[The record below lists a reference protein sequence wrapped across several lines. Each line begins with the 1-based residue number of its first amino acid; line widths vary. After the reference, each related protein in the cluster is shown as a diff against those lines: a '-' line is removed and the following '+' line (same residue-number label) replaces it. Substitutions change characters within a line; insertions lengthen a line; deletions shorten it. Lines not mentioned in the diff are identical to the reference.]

1 MTVRPAPDSL
11 QSGLA
16 LGSGFIARTRETR
29 MKRIHAAAVATAVLT
44 IGLSGCATQPDVSA
58 AEPVIVKTPDAEQQL
73 ASNSW
78 RATHFKIGS
87 RWFPRCQTFNTLGTR
102 VDGDVACLTEEQMQE
117 VVLRG
122 QFLQDDLSSRG
133 AIQIGPQGY

>member
-1 MTVRPAPDSL
+1 
-11 QSGLA
+11 
-16 LGSGFIARTRETR
+16 
-29 MKRIHAAAVATAVLT
+29 MKRTYAAVLSTAMLA
-44 IGLSGCATQPDVSA
+44 IGLTGCATQPGVSA

-73 ASNSW
+73 AQNSW

-87 RWFPRCQTFNTLGTR
+87 RWFARCQTFNTLGTR

-122 QFLQDDLSSRG
+122 QFLQDDLTSRG
-133 AIQIGPQGY
+133 AIQNSPQGF